1 MPSDQTTLG
10 PTPAD
15 AADKHFRTDQLKSN
29 LGRRTAR
36 GGALTITTQ
45 GIKFVFSTGTTVV
58 LARLLTPQDYGL
70 IGMVAVVT
78 GFISLFRDLGLSQAT
93 VQKEKINAAQV
104 STLFWINL
112 TLSVVVMLITVAL
125 APAVAWFYGEPR
137 LNRIM
142 MVYAIGF
149 IFGGLTVQHDALL
162 RRQMRFVA
170 LTATDLASLLCGIT
184 TAILLA
190 WHGAQYWALVA
201 SQLVTGFVGAAG
213 VWILSGWRPSLPK
226 KGSGI
231 RSMLAFGGNLTGFTI
246 VNYLARNIDNLLI
259 GRFWGSQQL
268 GLYARAYQL
277 LLLPID
283 QINQPVASVAV
294 PALSRLTDSP
304 ERYRQAYSRILEK
317 VTMLT
322 MPGVAFM
329 IGTSDWIV
337 RIALGP
343 NWSGAAKIFALLGIS
358 GLIQP
363 TCNTAGWLF
372 ISQGRTRQ
380 MFQWGMIGS
389 GIIIAA
395 ILIGLPWGAVG
406 VSTSYSLALTFIAA
420 PLLFWFIGREGHVRT
435 RDIYLSILP
444 ASLAAT
450 SVLVSLF
457 AFRRMVVIGRPLNAL
472 GISFAL
478 SSVVTLLA
486 LFAFPRG
493 RNALLDFKRTV
504 TLLFNKP
511 DNSTQVVRS

>member
-1 MPSDQTTLG
+1 
-10 PTPAD
+10 
-15 AADKHFRTDQLKSN
+15 
-29 LGRRTAR
+29 
-36 GGALTITTQ
+36 
-45 GIKFVFSTGTTVV
+45 
-58 LARLLTPQDYGL
+58 
-70 IGMVAVVT
+70 MVAVVT

-112 TLSVVVMLITVAL
+112 ILSIVVMLVTAAL
-125 APAVAWFYGEPR
+125 APAVSWFYSEPR
-137 LNRIM
+137 LTKIM
-142 MVYAIGF
+142 VVYAVGF
-149 IFGGLTVQHDALL
+149 VFGGLTVQHDALL

-170 LTATDLASLLCGIT
+170 LTGTDLVSLLCGIA
-184 TAILLA
+184 TAIALA
-190 WHGAQYWALVA
+190 WYGAQYWALVA

-213 VWILSGWRPSLPK
+213 VWILSGWRPGLPE
-226 KGSGI
+226 KGSGV
-231 RSMLAFGGNLTGFTI
+231 RSLLAFGGNLTGFSI
-246 VNYLARNIDNLLI
+246 VNYMARNLDNLLI

-329 IGTSDWIV
+329 IGTCDWIV

-343 NWSGAAKIFALLGIS
+343 NWSGAARIFALLGIS

-363 TCNTAGWLF
+363 ACNTIGWLF

-389 GIIIAA
+389 GIIIVA
-395 ILIGLPWGAVG
+395 IIVGLPWGAVG
-406 VSTSYSLALTFIAA
+406 VATSYSLAIILVTA

-435 RDIYLSILP
+435 RDIYSAILP
-444 ASLAAT
+444 ASLAAA
-450 SVLVSLF
+450 SVLGSLFVFRRTVVIVRPLSAVAIGFVLSSLVTLVALF
-457 AFRRMVVIGRPLNAL
+457 AFR
-472 GISFAL
+472 
-478 SSVVTLLA
+478 
-486 LFAFPRG
+486 RG
-493 RNALLDFKRTV
+493 RNALLDFMRTI
-504 TLLFNKP
+504 TLLFKKTDTP
-511 DNSTQVVRS
+511 PQTVGS